1 MQVLG
6 LTKMKFHKAI
16 ITTQKSPGTNK
27 MFGWHSDGG
36 YINA

>member
-6 LTKMKFHKAI
+6 LTKMKFHKT
-16 ITTQKSPGTNK
+16 ITVQKSPGTNK